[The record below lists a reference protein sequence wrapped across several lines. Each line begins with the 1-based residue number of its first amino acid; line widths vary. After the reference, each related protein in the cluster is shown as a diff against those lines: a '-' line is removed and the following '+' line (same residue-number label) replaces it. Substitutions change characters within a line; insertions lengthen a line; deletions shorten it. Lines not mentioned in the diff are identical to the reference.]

1 MTTRVKAFIVHIT
14 GSIALATIALV
25 LVFSVWY
32 PAPLAQAV
40 GVTHIFLLMLG
51 IDVILGPLLTLLVY
65 KTGKR
70 TLKFDLTII
79 IIIQLAMFGYGLHTV
94 AQGRP
99 AWLVFS
105 NDQFYL
111 VRPSNIDPQI
121 AKSAAQE
128 YRSASWFGPKWVS
141 VQLPSNKLQRHAVI
155 TESFKSGSGLF
166 TNPTLYTPLTN
177 NLTTIQTQSRK
188 LIELEKFNSSSAIQ
202 STLEKWPKANNW
214 LPLWSSQKGMT
225 VLLDKTGNVIAITD
239 LNPWKQ

>member
-1 MTTRVKAFIVHIT
+1 MPPRLKAFAIHLIA
-14 GSIALATIALV
+14 SILLAIFALI
-25 LVFSVWY
+25 LVFLIWY

-51 IDVILGPLLTLLVY
+51 IDVILGPLLTLFVY

-70 TLKFDLTII
+70 TLKLDLTII
-79 IIIQLAMFGYGLHTV
+79 IVIQLAMFGYGLNTV

-99 AWLVFS
+99 AWLVFN

-111 VRPSNIDPQI
+111 VRPSNIDPLI
-121 AKSAAQE
+121 SRKAAPE

-141 VQLPSNKLQRHAVI
+141 VQLPSEKMARRSIISETLQ
-155 TESFKSGSGLF
+155 SGAGLF
-166 TNPTLYTPLTN
+166 NSPTLYGPIQHDLTK
-177 NLTTIQTQSRK
+177 IESQARDFR
-188 LIELEKFNSSSAIQ
+188 ELEKFNSPLAIE
-202 STLEKWPKANNW
+202 STIKKWPKAMKW

-225 VLLDKTGNVIAITD
+225 VLLDGMGNVIAITD